1 MSRALERLG
10 TSRVGTALTASA
22 LIARRRARSDLPQL
36 AMTAALVAVTTFL
49 AIAGPGIMFGTLD
62 DGARDAVARGG
73 STVDVLAHFSVG
85 EPQPGAAKATPA
97 SAITMAEAMPGHL
110 PPAIDAVLA
119 GQTLTVVSGEVTV
132 RQVDG
137 VTVADKSQFVTR
149 LAMLTPQN
157 TDGVALVD
165 GRLPGARPAES
176 RAPIE
181 LVISAEAAEASGL
194 GIGSVINLGTPP
206 TAEELEEL
214 ELDPFRAEEPSPITE
229 FEIVGIAEATTP
241 VDADL
246 WEDTPEVWQPA
257 ERATVAG
264 AIERLHF
271 TGLVSPDGMSASEL
285 FLDYPL
291 AGTVRL
297 RVDAQLFTYDLAIR
311 AAAEAKS
318 LVSNG
323 QVLGGD
329 SQAEV
334 SAQAELHRV
343 LATYPAQARAALA
356 QMSLMMAGVLGIAAV
371 VLVLLARLLLN
382 QRAAAIALERARG
395 ASVLSIGLRS
405 VLESAVVTAAG
416 CAVGIAVALVFAPG
430 GLRDPLPVLTVALVA
445 LLAGPVLAMALA
457 RAMWTGRRDPANR
470 RDRQLLARKRRM
482 QRLVIEAAVIALA
495 AASIISIRGRGL
507 LQTRSEGID
516 PLLVAAPLLLAISV
530 TILVIRVYPYPVRA
544 IGALAQRTRGVL
556 GLLGSVRARSAVAA
570 LPLLA
575 LALGASLTIMGAM
588 LVDTVHNGQDEAAW
602 QRVGADTRVDAELTP
617 AQVDQLRAAPGVD
630 VVSAT
635 RSRGGVA
642 LSLGTTTTN
651 VTVIGIDENYAD
663 VVDALPAQPDADSL
677 RGLAAAS
684 SAGRLAMV
692 VDQETA
698 DQLLREDIAM
708 YFGPAYL
715 QLEIVGTTAVSPDGY
730 VEGPFAYVDRD
741 ALVALLPDPQLAN
754 RYLVMGDGAAAA
766 ATALDLGDGAVT
778 TWDGWLEE
786 RRGFALVAGVEGA
799 MVFAVIAVALLSIV
813 ALVSTVIGGARARG
827 RALSMLRTLGMS
839 SRLGWWLA
847 LAELGPL
854 ILAAILGGIVAGVI
868 VMVTLTPAIGLD
880 VLAGGTTVPTTSL
893 SPVVFIALAAAGV
906 ALLALGSLA
915 DVLVHRR
922 DKLSEVLR
930 VGETV

>member
-1 MSRALERLG
+1 MSRPILERLG
-10 TSRVGTALTASA
+10 TGRIGTALTASA
-22 LIARRRARSDLPQL
+22 LVARRRARHDAPQL
-36 AMTAALVAVTTFL
+36 VMTASLVAVTTFL
-49 AIAGPGIMFGTLD
+49 AIAGPGIMFSTLD
-62 DGARDAVARGG
+62 EGARDAVARAG
-73 STVDVLAHFSVG
+73 SSVDVIARFGVG
-85 EPQPGAAKATPA
+85 DPAPGAANATPKG
-97 SAITMAEAMPGHL
+97 AITMAESMPDAL
-110 PPAIDAVLA
+110 PPAIFSVFD
-119 GQTLTVVSGEVTV
+119 GQTLTVITDPTAIRE
-132 RQVDG
+132 VDG
-137 VTVADKSQFVTR
+137 RTIEAESQFMARV
-149 LAMLTPQN
+149 AMLTPQN
-157 TDGVALVD
+157 TEGLAISE
-165 GRLPGARPAES
+165 GRLPGARADDS

-181 LVISAEAAEASGL
+181 LVISEETAAATDL
-194 GIGSVINLGTPP
+194 AVGSVVNLRTPP
-206 TAEELEEL
+206 TEEELAEEL
-214 ELDPFRAEEPSPITE
+214 LDPSDEPSPITE
-229 FEIVGIAEATTP
+229 FEIVGIAGSDGP
-241 VDADL
+241 VDEDL
-246 WEDTPEVWQPA
+246 WQDIPEFWHTEVHA
-257 ERATVAG
+257 AAG
-264 AIERLHF
+264 SAPERLHF
-271 TGLVSPDGMSASEL
+271 TGLVSPDGMSATGR
-285 FLDYPL
+285 FLDTPL
-291 AGTVRL
+291 AGSVRL
-297 RVDAQLFTYDLAIR
+297 RVDASRFTYEVAIA
-311 AAAEAKS
+311 AAAEAKA

-329 SQAEV
+329 SLAEV
-334 SAQAELHRV
+334 SAQAELHRA
-343 LATYPAQARAALA
+343 LANYPAQVRAALA

-405 VLESAVVTAAG
+405 LLESLVVTAVG
-416 CAVGIAVALVFAPG
+416 CAVGIGAAILLAPG
-430 GLRDPLPVLTVALVA
+430 GLRDPLPVVAVGLVA

-482 QRLVIEAAVIALA
+482 QRLVIECAVVALA
-495 AASIISIRGRGL
+495 AAAIVSIRGRGL

-516 PLLVAAPLLLAISV
+516 PLLVAAPLLLAIAV
-530 TILVIRVYPYPVRA
+530 TIVVIRVYPYPVRA

-588 LVDTVHNGQDEAAW
+588 LVDTVRNGQDEAAW
-602 QRVGADTRVDAELTP
+602 QRVGADARVDAELTP
-617 AQVDQLRAAPGVD
+617 DQVDELRAAPGVET
-630 VVSAT
+630 VSAT
-635 RSRGGVA
+635 RSRGGVS
-642 LSLGTTTTN
+642 LNLGTTTTA
-651 VTVIGIDENYAD
+651 VTVIGIDEDYAD
-663 VVDALPAQPDADSL
+663 VIDALPGQPDAGSL
-677 RGLAAAS
+677 RGLAEAS
-684 SAGRLAMV
+684 TDGRLAMV
-692 VDQETA
+692 VDQATA

-708 YFGPAYL
+708 YFGPAYI
-715 QLEIVGTTAVSPDGY
+715 QLEIIGTSAVSPDGY
-730 VEGPFAYVDRD
+730 VDGPFAFVDRES
-741 ALVALLPDPQLAN
+741 LVALLPDPQSAN

-766 ATALDLGDGAVT
+766 VSALDVEDGAAL

-786 RRGFALVAGVEGA
+786 RRGFALVAGVESA
-799 MVFAVIAVALLSIV
+799 MLFAVIAVALLSVV

-854 ILAAILGGIVAGVI
+854 ILASILGGIVAGVI

-893 SPVVFIALAAAGV
+893 SPNVFIALALAGAV
-906 ALLALGSLA
+906 LLALGSLA